1 MSTTLHHV
9 DGIAVITIDRPG
21 RANALSHAVIGEL
34 VAHLGAVEAP
44 AVVLTGAGGWF
55 SGGADLDDLRADAG
69 RLQADLG
76 VLRDAVLDVPMPVVA
91 AIEGA
96 CVGGGLE
103 LAVTCDVRISGAG
116 ATFGIPAARLGVTYP
131 EGGMAL
137 LRRRLPHQ
145 TLSRLFLLAE
155 TIPAAEAVEAG
166 IVARVVPAGDAVE
179 AAIDLARSASGLI
192 GATVAETKARLRI

>member
-9 DGIAVITIDRPG
+9 DGIAVVTIDRPG

-76 VLRDAVLDVPMPVVA
+76 VLRDAVLDTPVPVVA

-103 LAVTCDVRISGAG
+103 LAVTCDVRIAGAG

-137 LRRRLPHQ
+137 LRRRLPHE

-155 TIPAAEAVEAG
+155 TIPAAEAVAAG
-166 IVARVVPAGDAVE
+166 IVARVVPAGGAVQ
-179 AAIDLARSASGLI
+179 AAIDLASSAAGLI
-192 GATVAETKARLRI
+192 GATVAEIKARLRI